1 MAGREP
7 IEQALIRWKK
17 LEALQEAYPHFKDFV
32 HDGMTDLMGFQCSPL
47 QEDIADYLQHGNKY
61 RMIMAQRGQ
70 AKTTITA
77 FYAVWRI
84 IHDPSTRVLIFSA
97 GGDMASEI
105 SNWIIQIVRGW
116 DILECLKPDTSAGDR
131 SSVMAFDVHHSL
143 KGLEKSP
150 SVACMGVTASMQ
162 GRRADVIIADDI
174 ESSKNSMTD
183 LMREQLIHKTRD
195 FTSICATGDIV
206 FLGTPQSQESIY
218 NTLPSR
224 GYDIRIW
231 PGRYPTLKEREAY
244 GTYLAPYI
252 KERITEYNT
261 TGYGVKGDRGEPVD
275 PIIQDEESL
284 QQKELD
290 QGQAYFQLQY
300 MLDTSL
306 VDLTRFPL
314 KTKNL
319 IVAALDMK
327 EAPVSFKW
335 LPDPSK
341 RVQVLGANNYEFY
354 RPHSASTEME
364 HYKEK
369 IMYVDPSGRGDDET
383 AYCVMYMMHGTLFLM
398 DIGGVD
404 GGFTDDTFLD
414 LSRVAY
420 KHGVHRI
427 IVESNFA
434 DGGFSAVWKPKL
446 DNYYE
451 EWSKGDKKFG
461 AEIIDDRVSTQKEV
475 RIIDIL
481 EPLLAR
487 HSLIVDEEVIRK
499 DVNECQR
506 YPIEKRKLYSL
517 FFQMEKITRDRGSLR
532 HDDRLDCV
540 AGAARY
546 FRESLKQNAERL
558 AHKNR
563 SNEMISLMQQVS
575 KNGFKPSY
583 AQPNRSNSASP
594 LTKYGV

>member
-1 MAGREP
+1 MAAREP
-7 IEQALIRWKK
+7 IELALVRWKK
-17 LEALQEAYPHFKDFV
+17 LEALQEAYPEFKDFV
-32 HDGMTDLMGFQCSPL
+32 HDGMTDLMNFDCSPL
-47 QEDIADYLQHGNKY
+47 QEDIANYLQHGSKY

-84 IHDPSTRVLIFSA
+84 IHEPSTRVLIFSA

-105 SNWIIQIVRGW
+105 SNWVIQIVRGW
-116 DILECLKPDTSAGDR
+116 DILECLAPDTSAGDR
-131 SSVMAFDVHHSL
+131 SSVMAFDIHHSL

-150 SVACMGVTASMQ
+150 SVACMGITASMQ

-183 LMREQLIHKTRD
+183 LMREQLVHKTRD

-206 FLGTPQSQESIY
+206 FLGTPQSQESVY
-218 NTLPSR
+218 NTLPGR

-231 PGRYPTLKEREAY
+231 PGRFPNTRELEAY
-244 GTYLAPYI
+244 GDYLAPYI
-252 KERITEYNT
+252 KSQITEFNT
-261 TGYGVKGDRGEPVD
+261 TGYGVKGDRGQPTD

-284 QQKELD
+284 QQKEID
-290 QGQAYFQLQY
+290 QGDAYFQLQY

-306 VDLTRFPL
+306 VDLARFPL

-319 IVAALDMK
+319 IVTPLNK
-327 EAPVSFKW
+327 QEAPVKIKW
-335 LPDPSK
+335 MPDESK
-341 RVQVLGANNYEFY
+341 RVMIPGTGKYEFY
-354 RPHSASTEME
+354 KPHSISTEME

-383 AYCVMYMMHGTLFLM
+383 AYCVMYMLHGTLFLM

-420 KHGVHRI
+420 KHKVNKI
-427 IVESNFA
+427 LVESNFS

-446 DNYYE
+446 DSYYE
-451 EWSKGDKKFG
+451 EWSKGEKKYG

-487 HSLIVDEEVIRK
+487 HSLVVDEEVIRE
-499 DVNECQR
+499 DMRQCQR
-506 YPIEKRKLYSL
+506 YPIEKRRIYSL
-517 FFQMEKITRDRGSLR
+517 FFQMEKITRERGSLR
-532 HDDRLDCV
+532 HDDRIDCV

-546 FRESLKQNAERL
+546 FREALMQNSDRL
-558 AHKNR
+558 ANKQK
-563 SNEMISLMQQVS
+563 SNEVLSMMTSIS
-575 KNGFKPSY
+575 KNGFKKDYSS
-583 AQPNRSNSASP
+583 PNRSKSRSP
-594 LTKYGV
+594 LNRYNI